1 VAAREGGVAHR
12 VLEPRRGVDV
22 TPGVRRSSLP
32 RLCRMWSPSI
42 HTEGPRDRSMRIALM
57 TETTGP
63 GGLET
68 MLVILA
74 EELRDRGHEV
84 VPIIP
89 SAPREWLHEALSNR
103 GFAVEGYP
111 VREGW
116 GASLGSMRG
125 LLSILRRRMVQALH
139 CHDFTAAVIGT
150 VSARLLEIP
159 SMMTL
164 HGSTYYTE
172 RWHRRSL
179 LGWAARMSDG
189 VVAVSEAVGERL
201 TRELSLGQE
210 AVEVI
215 PNGTSMA
222 RGDRERGRRALGVA
236 EGELAILSVGRVIP
250 IKGFDIL
257 TRAAPLV
264 DPSGQSVRFLVA
276 GEGRE
281 RAALERMNRAMA
293 GGPRVEFLG
302 MRNDI
307 PDLLAGADLFVMPS
321 LAEGLPMALIEAMA
335 AGLAVVATRVGG
347 IPEVVDD
354 GTSGHLVAPEDP
366 GALARGISL
375 LLGDSGLRDRLAQAG
390 RRRVEEHFSSERMT
404 ADYERLF
411 TGAAWRR
418 VGEP

>member
-1 VAAREGGVAHR
+1 
-12 VLEPRRGVDV
+12 
-22 TPGVRRSSLP
+22 
-32 RLCRMWSPSI
+32 
-42 HTEGPRDRSMRIALM
+42 MRIALM

-89 SAPREWLHEALSNR
+89 SAPREWLHDSLSSR
-103 GFAVEGYP
+103 GFVVEGYP
-111 VREGW
+111 SGLGW
-116 GASLGSMRG
+116 GASLTSALA

-139 CHDFTAAVIGT
+139 CHDFTAAVLGT
-150 VSARLLEIP
+150 VSARILEIP

-215 PNGTSMA
+215 PNGTSMV
-222 RGDRERGRRALGVA
+222 RGDRERGRRALGVTA
-236 EGELAILSVGRVIP
+236 GEFVILSVGRVVR
-250 IKGFDIL
+250 IKGFDVL
-257 TRAAPLV
+257 TRAAPLI
-264 DPSGQSVRFLVA
+264 DPAGQSVRFLVA
-276 GEGRE
+276 GEGGERE
-281 RAALERMNRAMA
+281 ALERMNLAA
-293 GGPRVEFLG
+293 CGPRVEFLG
-302 MRNDI
+302 MRNDV

-321 LAEGLPMALIEAMA
+321 LSEGLPMALIEAMA
-335 AGLAVVATRVGG
+335 AGLPVVATRVGG
-347 IPEVVDD
+347 IPEVVED
-354 GTSGHLVAPEDP
+354 GHSGHLVAPEDP
-366 GALARGISL
+366 GALADGISL
-375 LLGDSGLRDRLAQAG
+375 LMGDSRLRARLAQAG
-390 RRRVEEHFSSERMT
+390 MLRAKEHFSSGRMT
-404 ADYERLF
+404 ADYERLL
-411 TGAAWRR
+411 TGAAGRK
-418 VGEP
+418 GEDR